1 MPNLSAAGASEH
13 LLPPPSSAD
22 SSPDD
27 SPSPQSSPVI
37 TVSSTFRLYRRR
49 YFVLFIFS
57 SLAFLNNVIC
67 YTFASISHLAKA
79 EYPTISLSSLVSFF
93 FLTYVLFSFPSS
105 LFIERFGLRSGVVL
119 GAWLQAI
126 GSYLRWYDR
135 GGPQMDTGVLCYLR
149 LGQLIASLG
158 QAFFVN
164 PPPMMAAQWFGNDQR
179 VLATTISVNANTL
192 GIAGAYI
199 LGSLMVST
207 AHDIDAYLFTIFA
220 ASFLFALLATF
231 LYPAAP
237 PSPPS
242 FSEHHQ
248 HKRAQHHHSSG
259 GRTHNPFSP
268 RSILC
273 LFTYSGFTH
282 TCLGFAVAEAM
293 INALSAFMGDIL
305 LPLGYSPLFVGMSAV
320 GFIVACMVGSA
331 IVGYFVDRTRT
342 YLSSVCACFL
352 LAAVALLALSWVRVE
367 LATIAAVLSLGFF
380 LGPIQPLVIETA
392 VECTY
397 PSPSSTVAAVQQV
410 LGNVVSA
417 MVFPVMAWMRSA
429 GESEGRGMQEVL
441 VAMAV
446 GLALTAGVYSTFR
459 GEYRRWKH
467 ETEGVLDRRGSEEG
481 VVGVGGVGGVGVGE
495 VKEVK
500 ENGGDGEREVLI
512 VAADGNGLHPQPW
525 YGSATR

>member
-1 MPNLSAAGASEH
+1 MPNLSAAGASIH
-13 LLPPPSSAD
+13 LLPPTSPSN
-22 SSPDD
+22 SSPTT
-27 SPSPQSSPVI
+27 PSPLSSPLI
-37 TVSSTFRLYRRR
+37 TVTSTFRLYRRR

-57 SLAFLNNVIC
+57 SLAFVNNVIC

-79 EYPTISLSSLVSFF
+79 EYPTISLSSLVTFF
-93 FLTYVLFSFPSS
+93 FLTYVVFSFPSS

-135 GGPQMDTGVLCYLR
+135 GGPLMDTGPVCYLR
-149 LGQLIASLG
+149 MGQLVASLG

-199 LGSLMVST
+199 FGSLMVRS
-207 AHDIDAYLFTIFA
+207 AADIDAYLFAIFA
-220 ASFLFALLATF
+220 CSFLFALLATF

-248 HKRAQHHHSSG
+248 HKRAHHS
-259 GRTHNPFSP
+259 RQLNPFSP
-268 RSILC
+268 RSILS
-273 LFTYSGFTH
+273 LFGYAGFIH

-305 LPLGYSPLFVGMSAV
+305 IPLGYSPLFVGVNAV
-320 GFIVACMVGSA
+320 GFIVMCMVGSA
-331 IVGYFVDRTRT
+331 IVGYMVDRTRT
-342 YLSSVCACFL
+342 YVSSVCACFV
-352 LAAVALLALSWVRVE
+352 LAGVALLGLAWVRVDW
-367 LATIAAVLSLGFF
+367 ATVIAVLSLGFF

-417 MVFPVMAWMRSA
+417 MVFPVMAWMRGV
-429 GESEGRGMQEVL
+429 GEREGRGMERVL
-441 VAMAV
+441 VGMAV
-446 GLALTAGVYSTFR
+446 WLTLTAGVYSSFR

-467 ETEGVLDRRGSEEG
+467 ETEGVLDRRGSDEGRGEEG
-481 VVGVGGVGGVGVGE
+481 GLSAGLGE
-495 VKEVK
+495 VKEV
-500 ENGGDGEREVLI
+500 NDGGSGGGGEREVLI
-512 VAADGNGLHPQPW
+512 MSADGNGQQPW